1 VNRTQRVTAA
11 IGVLG
16 IVTVL
21 GAAGARAQAPQKS
34 AQPASA
40 ASKAVVPAPAIEPA
54 AAAAVDRMGD
64 YLKTLSAFAIHVETT
79 TDEVLIAG
87 PKVQYGGAI
96 DATYRA
102 PDRLR
107 MRIARDEENDQQFFY
122 DGATLSL
129 WIEAKKEW
137 AGVSMTGTVAEAIA
151 AVESKYDVTFP
162 LGDLL
167 GRAARKELLTDVE
180 AGIVIGTG
188 RVAGVECDHL
198 GFHQAGADWQ
208 LWIEKGDRPLPR
220 KMVITTLGEPSQPQH
235 SEILTW
241 DVSPKIDAAMFTFT
255 PPAGAQRIVIA
266 ERQAATKAVATK
278 KEVK

>member
-11 IGVLG
+11 IGVLA
-16 IVTVL
+16 IVTL
-21 GAAGARAQAPQKS
+21 LSAAGARAQEPKKS
-34 AQPASA
+34 SPPAGA
-40 ASKAVVPAPAIEPA
+40 ASKAVPTTPAIEPA

-96 DATYRA
+96 DVTYRA

-107 MRIARDEENDQQFFY
+107 LRIARDEADDQQFFY

-129 WIEAKKEW
+129 WVEAKKEW
-137 AGVSMTGTVAEAIA
+137 ASVTMAGTVAEIIA
-151 AVESKYDVTFP
+151 GVESKYDVTFP

-167 GRAARKELLTDVE
+167 GRAARKDLLKGVE

-208 LWIEKGDRPLPR
+208 VWIEKGDRPLPR

-235 SEILTW
+235 AEILTW
-241 DVSPKIDAAMFTFT
+241 DLSPKIDGVQFTFT

-266 ERQAATKAVATK
+266 ERQAAKSAAATK